1 MGLQGHFR
9 THHEVMY
16 KCAIVLHSVPIKR
29 GDRRT
34 KTGPLYDP
42 LARAR
47 LTRMGLNRSERIA
60 ELEKKKQQIA
70 NRIVRLRN
78 IESTEQRKL
87 DTRRKILAGA
97 WILHRID
104 QDTDDRLRLML
115 RQGLD
120 DFLEHPRDRALF
132 DLPDRPKPASEGA
145 PGTAV

>member
-1 MGLQGHFR
+1 
-9 THHEVMY
+9 MY
-16 KCAIVLHSVPIKR
+16 KCAIVPHSVPIKR
-29 GDRRT
+29 GDRNA
-34 KTGPLYDP
+34 KTGPFYDT

-78 IESTEQRKL
+78 IESTEQRKR

-97 WILHRID
+97 WILHSID

-115 RQGLD
+115 MQGLD
-120 DFLEHPRDRALF
+120 EFLERDNDRELFGLPPREDSDRTTNTETRNA
-132 DLPDRPKPASEGA
+132 
-145 PGTAV
+145 

>member
-1 MGLQGHFR
+1 
-9 THHEVMY
+9 MY
-16 KCAIVLHSVPIKR
+16 KCAFVPNSVSVNR
-29 GDRRT
+29 GERSE
-34 KTGPLYDP
+34 KTGPFYDM

-70 NRIVRLRN
+70 NRIIRLRN

-115 RQGLD
+115 MQGLD
-120 DFLEHPRDRALF
+120 DFLERDKDRALF
-132 DLPDRPKPASEGA
+132 NLPPKEGSE
-145 PGTAV
+145 

>member
-1 MGLQGHFR
+1 
-9 THHEVMY
+9 MY
-16 KCAIVLHSVPIKR
+16 KCALVPHSVSIKR
-29 GDRRT
+29 GERRE
-34 KTGPLYDP
+34 KTGPFYDT
-42 LARAR
+42 LARAT
-47 LTRMGLNRSERIA
+47 LPRMGLNRNERIA

-115 RQGLD
+115 MQGLD
-120 DFLEHPRDRALF
+120 DFLERDKDRALF
-132 DLPDRPKPASEGA
+132 NLPPKEGSE
-145 PGTAV
+145 

>member
-1 MGLQGHFR
+1 MKWNARHFR

-16 KCAIVLHSVPIKR
+16 KCALVTHSVLIKR
-29 GDRRT
+29 GDRRA
-34 KTGPLYDP
+34 KTGPFYDT
-42 LARAR
+42 LARAT
-47 LTRMGLNRSERIA
+47 LPRMGLNRSERIA

-87 DTRRKILAGA
+87 ETRRKILAGA

-115 RQGLD
+115 MQGLD
-120 DFLEHPRDRALF
+120 EFLERDKDRAIF
-132 DLPDRPKPASEGA
+132 NLPPKEGSE
-145 PGTAV
+145 

>member
-1 MGLQGHFR
+1 
-9 THHEVMY
+9 MY
-16 KCAIVLHSVPIKR
+16 KCALVPHSVPVKR
-29 GDRRT
+29 GDQSA
-34 KTGPLYDP
+34 KTGPFYAQ
-42 LARAR
+42 LARAT
-47 LTRMGLNRSERIA
+47 LTRMGLNRNERIA

-87 DTRRKILAGA
+87 ETRRKILAGA

-115 RQGLD
+115 MQGLD
-120 DFLEHPRDRALF
+120 DFLKHPRDRALF
-132 DLPDRPKPASEGA
+132 DLPARPKPASEEA

>member
-1 MGLQGHFR
+1 
-9 THHEVMY
+9 
-16 KCAIVLHSVPIKR
+16 
-29 GDRRT
+29 
-34 KTGPLYDP
+34 
-42 LARAR
+42 
-47 LTRMGLNRSERIA
+47 MGLNRNERIA

-87 DTRRKILAGA
+87 ETRRKILAGA

-115 RQGLD
+115 MQGLD

-132 DLPDRPKPASEGA
+132 GLPDRPKPASDGS
-145 PGTAV
+145 